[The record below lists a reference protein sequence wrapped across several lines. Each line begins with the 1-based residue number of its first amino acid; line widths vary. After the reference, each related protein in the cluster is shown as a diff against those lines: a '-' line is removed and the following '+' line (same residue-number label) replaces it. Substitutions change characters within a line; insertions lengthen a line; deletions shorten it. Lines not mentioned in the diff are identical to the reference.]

1 MTEKKP
7 VQPSEEKNSNPPTAR
22 TREEQQRDIQ
32 KHIAR
37 SHQHREG
44 GLVDDKG

>member
-1 MTEKKP
+1 MTKQP

-22 TREEQQRDIQ
+22 TREEQQREIQ
-32 KHIAR
+32 DHITR

-44 GLVDDKG
+44 GPVDDR